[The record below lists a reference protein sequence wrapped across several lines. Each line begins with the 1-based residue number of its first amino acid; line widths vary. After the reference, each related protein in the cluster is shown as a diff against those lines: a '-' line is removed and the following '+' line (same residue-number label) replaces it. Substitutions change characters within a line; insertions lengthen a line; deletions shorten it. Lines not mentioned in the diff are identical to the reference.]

1 MMEMEYKREMNR
13 NYMVIR
19 PKHEEHDTYTIQ
31 MLRDN
36 SITGFLP
43 FYEKWMNGK
52 QSYYYDITSKQP
64 LERMLQHRNLTGDE
78 LFALMSGILLG
89 MKQAEKYLLDENQ
102 VTLSPIYLYIEPD
115 SFQCFLCM
123 IPGKRGDFS
132 AEFQEL
138 SQYVLDHVNPR
149 DGEAVVLAFSIVK
162 ECRKENFGFDDI
174 ERALCAYKPEKK
186 RESDHAN
193 IEEQWDEREYQA
205 DRKIQGDQVQ
215 EETKQRKENRRKKED
230 KQTQQDR
237 QIRQIWENNQAS
249 SEDIPSSKDNHSQY
263 LGWVLLFCMA
273 AIPVSLFVI
282 GGFKMILRWKWILA
296 AAEIVLGLSLF
307 FCFREEEGAEQEETE
322 EDESWEIRFEEED
335 LGFPAQREQTKGMF
349 AEEENEEEEMQTTL
363 LTARPVYQKTR
374 KLVSVGGDLEIPV
387 RYFPFIIGKNKSI
400 TDFCLDE
407 PGVSRLHVK
416 LEETE
421 QGYLVTD
428 LNSTNGTMVD
438 GQLLNANETCELPL
452 GSELTIAARTFR
464 FQ

>member
-1 MMEMEYKREMNR
+1 METEYKREMNR

-19 PKHEEHDTYTIQ
+19 PKQEEPDTYTIQ

-36 SITGFLP
+36 PITGFLP
-43 FYEKWMNGK
+43 FYEKWMNGE

-64 LERMLQHRNLTGDE
+64 LGRMLQHRNLTGDE
-78 LFALMSGILLG
+78 VFSLMSGILLG

-102 VTLSPIYLYIEPD
+102 VTLSPIYLYLDPD

-123 IPGKRGDFS
+123 VPGKRGDFS

-138 SQYVLDHVNPR
+138 SQYLLDHVNPR

-174 ERALCAYKPEKK
+174 ERALCAYKTEKK

-193 IEEQWDEREYQA
+193 IEEQWDEQKYEGN
-205 DRKIQGDQVQ
+205 KKSQ
-215 EETKQRKENRRKKED
+215 EGKENEEKK
-230 KQTQQDR
+230 QDR
-237 QIRQIWENNQAS
+237 QIKQIWENNQAS
-249 SEDIPSSKDNHSQY
+249 SEDIPSSKDNRSRY
-263 LGWVLLFCMA
+263 LGWGLLVCMA
-273 AIPVSLFVI
+273 AIPLVLFVL
-282 GGFKMILRWKWILA
+282 GGFPYILRWKWILA
-296 AAEIVLGLSLF
+296 AAEIVLGLALF
-307 FCFREEEGAEQEETE
+307 FCFREEQEIEQEETE
-322 EDESWEIRFEEED
+322 KDENWEICFEEEN
-335 LGFPAQREQTKGMF
+335 LAFPVQRESTKEMF
-349 AEEENEEEEMQTTL
+349 VEEENEEKEMQTTL

-374 KLVSVGGDLEIPV
+374 KLVSVSGDLEIPL
-387 RYFPFIIGKNKSI
+387 RYFPFIIGKNKAI

-416 LEETE
+416 LEEAE